1 MTQIVSSKA
10 KELETIMAELPDEKA
25 QEVLD
30 FAHYLRQRYVP
41 QVERG
46 SASAIL
52 ETLGKVGALQFEEG
66 ELTSLLEDL
75 AAMRQMDMN
84 TRD

>member
-30 FAHYLRQRYVP
+30 FALYLRQRYAS
-41 QVERG
+41 QAQRG
-46 SASAIL
+46 SSSAIL
-52 ETLGKVGALQFEEG
+52 ETLDKVGALQFEEG
-66 ELTSLLEDL
+66 ELTSLLDDL
-75 AAMRQMDMN
+75 ATMRQMDMN
-84 TRD
+84 PRD